1 MSVSKT
7 PTASTTMT
15 LIVLELR
22 ESISLGLGLTGTYSP
37 ARHGDDTTA
46 GSDHL
51 TALNYAKECNR
62 KEPAY

>member
-1 MSVSKT
+1 
-7 PTASTTMT
+7 MT

-22 ESISLGLGLTGTYSP
+22 DSIGLGLGLTGTNSL

-51 TALNYAKECNR
+51 AALNYAKECNR